1 MTTPVFDLNP
11 DDIVVR
17 ELLAPYA
24 RVQPVTLRRR
34 RPTRGWKR
42 RFALAVV
49 AVGVTGMI
57 AAVAV
62 AGTGWLVGSPAPAS
76 VQSDFESYA
85 AQLGEK
91 PVPGRAVLVA
101 SSGDF
106 QLYATLN
113 DKGGVCTLVS
123 APWNRPES
131 HEGGNCSTNTPDAT
145 PFWAGINGMDMGNNG
160 STVVVDGHSTAEGA
174 ASVQFESPNGET
186 VNAPVNAS
194 GFFIAGMTVPGS
206 MCDWGAW
213 TPTFTVLDSNGQQLS
228 TESISLLPGAS
239 KVTSDRGPVCV
250 VQANGPIGSSV
261 GQLNPGG

>member
-1 MTTPVFDLNP
+1 MTPVVELNP
-11 DDIVVR
+11 DDFVVR

-34 RPTRGWKR
+34 PTRRWHR
-42 RFALAVV
+42 RFVLV
-49 AVGVTGMI
+49 AVALGLTGVI
-57 AAVAV
+57 ATVAV

-76 VQSDFESYA
+76 VQSDFDSYA
-85 AQLGEK
+85 TQLGVK

-113 DKGGVCTLVS
+113 SQGGVCTLVS
-123 APWNRPES
+123 TPWNRPGS
-131 HEGGNCSTNTPDAT
+131 YEGGNCSSNTPDAT
-145 PFWAGINGMDMGNNG
+145 PFWAGIGGMDLANNG
-160 STVVVDGHSTAEGA
+160 STVVVDGHTTAAGA

-186 VNAPVNAS
+186 ITAPINAS
-194 GFFIAGMTVPGS
+194 GFFIAGMSVPGS

-213 TPTFTVLDSNGQQLS
+213 TPSFTVLDSSGQQLS
-228 TESISLLPGAS
+228 AASVSILPGAS

-250 VQANGPIGSSV
+250 VQANGPFGSSP
-261 GQLNPGG
+261 GQLNPGS